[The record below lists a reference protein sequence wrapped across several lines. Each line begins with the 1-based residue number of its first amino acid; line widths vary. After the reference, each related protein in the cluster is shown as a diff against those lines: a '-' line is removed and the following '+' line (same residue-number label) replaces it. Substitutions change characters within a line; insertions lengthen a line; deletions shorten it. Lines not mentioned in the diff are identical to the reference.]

1 MALETNRPIAMFLR
15 TGTLNDP
22 FHFIQETDRKVSDR
36 GIIVLREIPVNQAGF
51 VFDDGATTET
61 DPTAIQISIEQGG
74 STISFTEIKDPSADL
89 QAFQYRVDY
98 YFGVVSFDIEAHA
111 GLENVNIS
119 YVGKGAF
126 FISAS
131 RIYSDTDFTQ
141 DGGQFP
147 ITLQNILEEIDPT
160 FNITEVYAD
169 ATERDADTSVDNGT
183 ISITQAENEL
193 AVFQDGT

>member
-1 MALETNRPIAMFLR
+1 MAFETNRPIAMFLR

-22 FHFIQETDRKVSDR
+22 FRFIEETDRKVSDR
-36 GIIVLREIPVNQAGF
+36 GIIVLQEIPVNEPGF
-51 VFDDGATTET
+51 VLADGTVSQE
-61 DPTAIQISIEQGG
+61 DPTNIIVSIESGG
-74 STISFTEIKDPSADL
+74 NTIVFDQIIDPSADL

-98 YFGVVSFDIEAHA
+98 NFGILSFDIEAHA
-111 GLENVNIS
+111 GLENVNTS

-193 AVFQDGT
+193 AVFKDGT

>member
-1 MALETNRPIAMFLR
+1 M
-15 TGTLNDP
+15 
-22 FHFIQETDRKVSDR
+22 SDR

-74 STISFTEIKDPSADL
+74 STIDFTEITDPSADL

-98 YFGVVSFDIEAHA
+98 NFGIVSFDIEAHA

-147 ITLQNILEEIDPT
+147 ITLQDILNQIDPT
-160 FNITEVYAD
+160 LTITKVYAD
-169 ATERDADTSVDNGT
+169 AEERDLDTNVEPGT
-183 ISITQAENEL
+183 ISITILENEL
-193 AVFQDGT
+193 AVFQNGT

>member
-1 MALETNRPIAMFLR
+1 MAFETNRPIAMFLR

-51 VFDDGATTET
+51 VFDDGDTTET
-61 DPTAIQISIEQGG
+61 DPTAIEISIEQGG
-74 STISFTEIKDPSADL
+74 STIPFTQVVDPSADL
-89 QAFQYRVDY
+89 QEFEYRVDY
-98 YFGVVSFDIEAHA
+98 NFGVVSFDIESHA

-147 ITLQNILEEIDPT
+147 ITLQNLFDEIDPT
-160 FNITEVYAD
+160 FTITKVYDNAE
-169 ATERDADTSVDNGT
+169 ERNLDTNVEPGT
-183 ISITQAENEL
+183 ISITLENEL
-193 AVFQDGT
+193 AVFQNGV